1 MTNINID
8 SSLLPFLG
16 LPTKNM
22 INQGIW
28 FLYRITISNNPGI
41 AFLLVT
47 DDKNYFLDDT
57 GLIISESINKFI
69 DVDLEEVV
77 YFSDL
82 PSPKTISNFQFA

>member
-8 SSLLPFLG
+8 SSFLPFLG
-16 LPTKNM
+16 NPTKNM
-22 INQGIW
+22 INQGVW
-28 FLYRITISNNPGI
+28 FLYRITNTNNPEI

-47 DDKNYFLDDT
+47 DDKNYFLDDS
-57 GLIISESINKFI
+57 GLIISESLNKFI